1 MTELTD
7 SNDQHNANKATV
19 FKSSD
24 EQVVQLGLDD
34 GYAYTKIALPDG
46 RLVAIP
52 SRARIGQSGVTWI
65 REEQQRIFEYE
76 TAGTIYSV
84 GAVDGEPTR
93 FEGYPN
99 SGLNRVIV
107 QHALQQAGLF
117 GRSLHMVSG
126 LPVAAFY
133 RNDGQRRGKAIQ
145 NKRDSLKVSVK
156 PVSVLGQSRKPL
168 LQASVAFH
176 EVIPEALAAWY
187 DHVIVTLEDGVTLDA
202 DRLSAPVAIVD
213 IGGRTTDYV
222 VVQDQG
228 VVHGSSGSLTRGMLN
243 VQTQV
248 ANGIQEQFDLDSLG
262 EQRLAQAVET
272 HCLRLHGKDHDVS
285 ALVCAAKREL
295 VERLYSETRRQL
307 GLGAELDCILF
318 VGGGSA
324 ALAADIANWFPNQQI
339 ADHAAFANA
348 RGMLK
353 YLQFVCDD
361 TASPR

>member
-19 FKSSD
+19 FKSSE

-93 FEGYPN
+93 FDGYPT
-99 SGLNRVIV
+99 SGLNSVLV
-107 QHALQQAGLF
+107 QHALQQA
-117 GRSLHMVSG
+117 
-126 LPVAAFY
+126 
-133 RNDGQRRGKAIQ
+133 KAIQ
-145 NKRDSLKVSVK
+145 KKRDSLKVSVK
-156 PVSVLGQSRKPL
+156 PVSLLGQSRKPL

-187 DHVIVTLEDGVTLDA
+187 DYVIVTLEDGVTLDA

-222 VVQDQG
+222 VVQNQG

-307 GLGAELDCILF
+307 GLGAELDSILF

-324 ALAADIANWFPNQQI
+324 ALATDIANWFPNQQI

-361 TASPR
+361 TPAQH